1 VTEREQEIVHL
12 HVVHGDIQ
20 VVADILNITAKRV
33 RNVVAMYR
41 HETKDVGYHDEGLE
55 DNPIPQ
61 SYDSS
66 RILLIPD
73 LHIPYHHKKTFEFID
88 YLLDKYNPT
97 MVVCT
102 GDEVDSHSLSFHSSD
117 PDLQNSGGELEAA
130 QGYIHKLYEYIPKMH
145 LLHSNHGSMVYR
157 KAKEHGIS
165 RHYFKPY
172 TEVLGT
178 PDWQW
183 HMDLTIELPNK
194 QQVYCHH
201 GKSANVLR
209 LSQTMGMC
217 AVQGHY
223 HEQAGIS
230 YWSNPNQL
238 MWGMQ
243 LGCLIDRKSLAFA
256 YNNVNLKRPVLSAG
270 VIIDSVP
277 HIEPMSL

>member
-12 HVVHGDIQ
+12 HVIHQDIEK
-20 VVADILNITAKRV
+20 VAELLNVTPKRV
-33 RNVVAMYR
+33 RNVVAMYK
-41 HETKDVGYHDEGLE
+41 HESCGVGYRDEGLE
-55 DNPIPQ
+55 DNPTPQ

-73 LHIPYHHKKTFEFID
+73 LHMPYHHKKTFEFID

-97 MVVCT
+97 MVICT

-117 PDLQNSGGELEAA
+117 PDLHNSGGELEAA
-130 QGYIHKLYEYIPKMH
+130 QAYISKLHEYIPTMH

-157 KAKEHGIS
+157 KAKENGIS

-172 TEVLGT
+172 NEVLGT
-178 PDWQW
+178 PNWTW

-194 QQVYCHH
+194 QLVYCHH

>member
-1 VTEREQEIVHL
+1 MTDREKEIVQAY
-12 HVVHGDIQ
+12 VVYQDINT
-20 VVADILNITAKRV
+20 VAEMLSITPKRV
-33 RNVVAMYR
+33 RNVIAMMK
-41 HETKDVGYHDEGLE
+41 HESNQCTIEAEGLG
-55 DNPIPQ
+55 DNLEPS

-66 RILLIPD
+66 RVLLLPD
-73 LHIPYHHKKTFEFID
+73 LHIPYHHKKTFDFIEF
-88 YLLDKYNPT
+88 LLDKYNPT
-97 MVVCT
+97 MVICI
-102 GDEVDSHSLSFHSSD
+102 GDEVDSHSLSFHASD
-117 PDLQNSGGELEAA
+117 PDLDQSGGELEAA
-130 QGYIHKLYEYIPKMH
+130 QSYINRLYEYIPNMY

-165 RHYFKPY
+165 RQYIKQY
-172 TEVLGT
+172 SDVLGT
-178 PDWQW
+178 PTWQW
-183 HMDLTIELPNK
+183 FLDLTITLPNG

-270 VIIDSVP
+270 VIIESVP